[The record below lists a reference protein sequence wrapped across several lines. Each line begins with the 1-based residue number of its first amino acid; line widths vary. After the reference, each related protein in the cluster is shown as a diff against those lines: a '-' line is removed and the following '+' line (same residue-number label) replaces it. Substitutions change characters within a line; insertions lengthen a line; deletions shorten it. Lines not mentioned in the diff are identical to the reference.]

1 MLPVYQLIHAIESG
15 CHVDFSDAISRGA
28 KITAKDLAGRGVLE
42 VAMKSGQPEMAR
54 QLIQLGADP
63 NGAIGKREDR
73 LIHRAART
81 GDIGILSVLLEAGV
95 CSDSIGTRRKTP
107 LHLVAEY
114 GFQFMAQFLLD
125 KDANPDATDA
135 AGNTPLHFAGRRGD
149 FPMVKLLLKHH
160 ATATITNNELY
171 TPIHEAAAA
180 GHTEVAQAMLQHED
194 SLSSRFRSSSIPDR
208 VRKVAERHGQLETA
222 MAIQDTWLA
231 PA

>member
-63 NGAIGKREDR
+63 NGAIGKREDQ

-107 LHLVAEY
+107 LHVVAEH
-114 GFQFMAQFLLD
+114 GFQFMAQTLLD
-125 KDANPDATDA
+125 NDANPDATDA

-149 FPMVKLLLKHH
+149 LPMVKLFLKHH

-171 TPIHEAAAA
+171 TPIHDAAAA

>member
-1 MLPVYQLIHAIESG
+1 MLPEYQLFHAIESG
-15 CHVDFSDAISRGA
+15 CRADLSYALLSGTDIA
-28 KITAKDLAGRGVLE
+28 AKDLAGRGVLE
-42 VAMKSGQPEMAR
+42 VALKSGQPEMAR
-54 QLIQLGADP
+54 ELIQLGADP

-73 LIHRAART
+73 LIHRAAQT
-81 GDIGILSVLLEAGV
+81 GDIGILSVLLGAGV

-107 LHLVAEY
+107 LHFVAEH
-114 GFQFMAQFLLD
+114 GFQFMAQTLLD
-125 KDANPDATDA
+125 NDANPDATDA
-135 AGNTPLHFAGRRGD
+135 AGNTPLHFAGRLGD
-149 FPMVKLLLKHH
+149 LPMVKLLLKHH

-171 TPIHEAAAA
+171 TPIHDAAAA